1 MGLIAAD
8 DMTDRE
14 QARLYEFTKDVTTL
28 AFHTGYITNRW
39 SPNDAALSRL
49 RGYYEAGLTPD
60 EAAQGLFAT
69 HH

>member
-49 RGYYEAGLTPD
+49 
-60 EAAQGLFAT
+60 
-69 HH
+69 